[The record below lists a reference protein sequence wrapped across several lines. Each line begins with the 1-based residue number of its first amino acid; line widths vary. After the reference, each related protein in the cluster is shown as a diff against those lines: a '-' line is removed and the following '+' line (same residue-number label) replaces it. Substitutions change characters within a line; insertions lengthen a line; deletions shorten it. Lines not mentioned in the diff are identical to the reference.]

1 MDRPACV
8 QDIPVYLTLL
18 VAEAHKLKSV
28 EDMYAL
34 RRAFEAMR
42 PEIIGLTRSCAGE
55 VVLENALDGV
65 AQYLLHRDPELKT
78 AALETIDYLRLMLA
92 QPPFR

>member
-18 VAEAHKLKSV
+18 VAHKLKSV

-65 AQYLLHRDPELKT
+65 AQYLLHRDPQLET
-78 AALETIDYLRLMLA
+78 AAPSDVGSAALPVMSC
-92 QPPFR
+92 